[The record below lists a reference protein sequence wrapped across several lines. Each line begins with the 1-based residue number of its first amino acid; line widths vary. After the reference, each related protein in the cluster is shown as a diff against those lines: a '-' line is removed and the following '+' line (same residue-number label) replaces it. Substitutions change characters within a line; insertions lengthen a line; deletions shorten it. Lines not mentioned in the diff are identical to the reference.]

1 MDLIRTY
8 LDKESTLIY
17 NNKSN
22 NSKNTVWEIVRGY
35 NSNTGEA
42 LYSRHIFSIDLSE
55 LRNKINTYGLVLTQ
69 LTKHTVNFISTIR
82 YREDLIGSTN
92 VDGFLRD
99 SNFELSIYPITETFT
114 DGVNFDYLYNDN
126 SIINGNTNV
135 PNWFYKDKVN
145 TWNQNGTFTG
155 NTIPT
160 GLTNNTQFFE
170 QGNENIKFDITD
182 YINNILFTTTGNTAS
197 FGICYSPAYEQT
209 LTGNTNY
216 ITSYFSQHCQS
227 FFEPYLETN
236 INSYFEDN
244 RNLFYL
250 DKTNSLCLYT
260 KQPITSVNS
269 VKIYDNND
277 ILYTTLTGNTITQV
291 NPTTYKINLNI
302 PSSGYTDLIMFTDV
316 WNITYNGITKDITN
330 EFTLETEDISIS
342 NDDYDNSR
350 FNFSFIGIKQ
360 DEIIKQNSG
369 VRKIQVFTKRLY
381 GNEVVSDYSVSNLK
395 YRLYTIQGVNE
406 IEIIPYTLISRT
418 INGNYFE
425 IDIDSLIPQVY
436 FIDVI
441 VERNGLTY
449 GNNKHLKFYVKN
461 LV

>member
-17 NNKSN
+17 NNKTN
-22 NSKNTVWEIVRGY
+22 NSKNTVWELVRGY
-35 NSNTGEA
+35 NQTTGQPF
-42 LYSRHIFSIDLSE
+42 YSRHIFSVDLSD
-55 LRNKINTYGLVLTQ
+55 LRTKINTYGFNSTQ
-69 LTKHTVNFISTIR
+69 LTKHIVNFISTIR
-82 YREDLIGSTN
+82 YREDLIGGTN
-92 VDGFLRD
+92 FDGFVRD
-99 SNFELSIYPITETFT
+99 SNYELSIYPITENFT
-114 DGVNFDYLYNDN
+114 DGVGFDYNYIDSGSEVQN
-126 SIINGNTNV
+126 INV

-145 TWNQNGTFTG
+145 VWNENGTFTG

-170 QGNENIKFDITD
+170 QGNENIKFDITS

-197 FGICYSPAYEQT
+197 FGICYTLDYEQT
-209 LTGNTNY
+209 LTGDTNY
-216 ITSYFSQHCQS
+216 ITSFFSQHCQS

-250 DKTNSLCLYT
+250 DKNNTLCLYT

-269 VKIYDNND
+269 VEIYDNND
-277 ILYTTLTGNTITQV
+277 VLINTFTGNTITQV
-291 NPTTYKINLNI
+291 NPTTYSINLNI
-302 PSSGYTDLIMFTDV
+302 HSSGYTDLIMFTDV
-316 WNITYNGITKDITN
+316 WNITYNGTTKDVTN
-330 EFTLETEDISIS
+330 QFTLESEDITLS

-350 FNFSFIGIKQ
+350 FNFNFIGIKQ
-360 DEIIKQNSG
+360 EEIIKQNSG
-369 VRKIQVFTKRLY
+369 VRKIQVQTKRLY
-381 GNEVVSDYSVSNLK
+381 GNEVVSEYNISNLK

-406 IEIIPYTLISRT
+406 IEIIPYTLISKS
-418 INGNYFE
+418 INGLFFE

-441 VERNGLTY
+441 VERNGLIY

-461 LV
+461 ML